1 MITQCVIHRKSISNL
16 FQLEMMGNGG
26 KSCDVEHYPKRPYI
40 EYHEKYKLGLVGG
53 IIPLMMLPL

>member
-1 MITQCVIHRKSISNL
+1 
-16 FQLEMMGNGG
+16 MMGNGG